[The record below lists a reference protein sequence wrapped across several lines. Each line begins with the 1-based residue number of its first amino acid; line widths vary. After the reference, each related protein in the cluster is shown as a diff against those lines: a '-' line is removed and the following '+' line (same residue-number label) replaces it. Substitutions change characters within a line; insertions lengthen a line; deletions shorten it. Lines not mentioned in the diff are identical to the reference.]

1 MAPDRRGCRGRTRP
15 GRVARA
21 GALGLALVM
30 VLGGCSALQGSPPA
44 PTPLDF
50 PGIANQIV
58 QQGLAVGGPVAGD
71 AGCSD
76 ASIIATA
83 IGFDVSGAG
92 VVSPIRARVY
102 IFGSHAAY
110 DRRRADVD
118 ACVAAWATDP
128 PNVEFIDASPYVLVV
143 QGPVPAAFKAALT
156 RALTVAAGNGG

>member
-1 MAPDRRGCRGRTRP
+1 M
-15 GRVARA
+15 RA
-21 GALGLALVM
+21 EPRLAALLATTLLV
-30 VLGGCSALQGSPPA
+30 LAGCSALRGSPPE

-58 QQGLAVGGPVAGD
+58 QQGLAIGDPVAGD

-83 IGFDVSGAG
+83 IGFDVSGVG
-92 VVSPIRARVY
+92 VASPIRARVY

-118 ACVAAWATDP
+118 TCVGAWATDP
-128 PNVEFIDASPYVLVV
+128 PNVEFIDAAPYVLVV

-156 RALTVAAGNGG
+156 RALAVAAGNGG

>member
-1 MAPDRRGCRGRTRP
+1 MPADPVVRRLRLAPAAALL
-15 GRVARA
+15 VAC
-21 GALGLALVM
+21 ALLV
-30 VLGGCSALQGSPPA
+30 GGCSALRGSPPA

-58 QQGLAVGGPVAGD
+58 QQGLAIGDPIAGD

-76 ASIIATA
+76 PSIIATA

-92 VVSPIRARVY
+92 VTSPVRARVY

-118 ACVAAWATDP
+118 TCVGAWASDP

-143 QGPVPAAFKAALT
+143 QGPVPGAFKAALT
-156 RALTVAAGNGG
+156 RALIVSAGNGG